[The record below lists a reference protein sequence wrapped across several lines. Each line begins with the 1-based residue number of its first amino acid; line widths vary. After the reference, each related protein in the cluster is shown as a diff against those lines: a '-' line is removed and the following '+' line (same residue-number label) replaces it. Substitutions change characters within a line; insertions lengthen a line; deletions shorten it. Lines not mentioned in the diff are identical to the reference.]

1 MKPHAK
7 SKRRAGPRSGWL
19 IGGGIAAAVGGAFLL
34 SALTPSPTSASGKAE
49 SAPPPPSGPFTLEVF
64 PADVQLHT
72 KRAAQSL
79 VVRIAEQSGVQRDV
93 TAHAAFTFT
102 DPAKARIDRGIL
114 APLADGD
121 TTLQVAYAGQTA
133 AVPVKVSDAQ
143 TDPAVSF
150 RRDVMP
156 VFLRSGCNAGGCHGS
171 ARGQDGFHLSLFG
184 YDPEGDHFRLTRE
197 LAGRRI
203 NLALPAESMIITKC
217 VGDAPHTG
225 GKLFEKDSPYAQTL
239 IRWLEAGALNDPP
252 EVATC
257 TSVELL
263 PKRLVL
269 ETPGHAHRVTV
280 RAHYSDGTQ
289 RDVTPLALFLTS
301 NEGAAK
307 ISKDGV
313 ITTGQRGEAFVM
325 ARFATHTVVSQVIV
339 IPKDLKF
346 TWPEVEERNFI
357 DQFVHQKLRDLRI
370 TPSEVC
376 DDATFLRR
384 AQIDIT
390 GVLAPT
396 SEVEKFLA
404 DPDLKKRERK
414 VDELLGR
421 KEFTDLWALKW
432 SELLQIRSDQNNGG
446 YKATLR
452 YYDWL
457 HDQLEKNV
465 PINVVASQLI
475 SATGS
480 TLENPAA
487 NYYQLE
493 TDSLKLAEDTAQ
505 AFMGIRIQCAQ
516 CHNHPFDRWTMD
528 DYRGFVAFF
537 TQVGRKTGEDPREKI
552 VFDRREGESKHPLG
566 DRVVPPKFLGGESPD
581 TKGTDRRE
589 ALAKWLAAPENP
601 YFARHMAN
609 LIWAQYMGR
618 GIIEPVDDAR
628 ISNPA
633 ANPELLAALAGKLI
647 ESNYDMRKFVREIC
661 TSRTYQTSTRGNDTN
676 GSDERNFAH
685 ATIRRMR
692 AEVLLDCISQVTD
705 TKDKHRG
712 LPAGAHAVG
721 IADGRTTNYFL
732 TTFGRATREN
742 ICSREE
748 VGPTLSQALHFLNGE
763 TIETKIAGGG
773 VVKRLLSER
782 KAPREITQE
791 LYLRCFGRPPTSE
804 EIARLEPHWATA
816 TDQQPAI
823 FTDLFWALLNAKEFM
838 FNH

>member
-1 MKPHAK
+1 
-7 SKRRAGPRSGWL
+7 L
-19 IGGGIAAAVGGAFLL
+19 
-34 SALTPSPTSASGKAE
+34 
-49 SAPPPPSGPFTLEVF
+49 
-64 PADVQLHT
+64 
-72 KRAAQSL
+72 
-79 VVRIAEQSGVQRDV
+79 
-93 TAHAAFTFT
+93 
-102 DPAKARIDRGIL
+102 
-114 APLADGD
+114 
-121 TTLQVAYAGQTA
+121 
-133 AVPVKVSDAQ
+133 
-143 TDPAVSF
+143 
-150 RRDVMP
+150 
-156 VFLRSGCNAGGCHGS
+156 
-171 ARGQDGFHLSLFG
+171 
-184 YDPEGDHFRLTRE
+184 
-197 LAGRRI
+197 
-203 NLALPAESMIITKC
+203 
-217 VGDAPHTG
+217 
-225 GKLFEKDSPYAQTL
+225 
-239 IRWLEAGALNDPP
+239 
-252 EVATC
+252 
-257 TSVELL
+257 
-263 PKRLVL
+263 
-269 ETPGHAHRVTV
+269 
-280 RAHYSDGTQ
+280 
-289 RDVTPLALFLTS
+289 
-301 NEGAAK
+301 
-307 ISKDGV
+307 
-313 ITTGQRGEAFVM
+313 
-325 ARFATHTVVSQVIV
+325 
-339 IPKDLKF
+339 
-346 TWPEVEERNFI
+346 
-357 DQFVHQKLRDLRI
+357 
-370 TPSEVC
+370 C

-384 AQIDIT
+384 AHIDIT

-404 DPDLKKRERK
+404 DPDPKKRERK

-432 SELLQIRSDQNNGG
+432 SELLQIRSNQNNGG
-446 YKATLR
+446 YKATLN

-457 HDQLEKNV
+457 HAQLAKNV
-465 PINVVASQLI
+465 PINVIASELI
-475 SATGS
+475 AATGS

-487 NYYQLE
+487 NYFQLE
-493 TDSLKLAEDTAQ
+493 TDALKLAEDTAQ

-552 VFDRREGESKHPLG
+552 IYDRREGESKHPLG

-712 LPAGAHAVG
+712 LPAGAHAVE

>member
-1 MKPHAK
+1 M
-7 SKRRAGPRSGWL
+7 
-19 IGGGIAAAVGGAFLL
+19 
-34 SALTPSPTSASGKAE
+34 
-49 SAPPPPSGPFTLEVF
+49 
-64 PADVQLHT
+64 
-72 KRAAQSL
+72 
-79 VVRIAEQSGVQRDV
+79 
-93 TAHAAFTFT
+93 
-102 DPAKARIDRGIL
+102 
-114 APLADGD
+114 
-121 TTLQVAYAGQTA
+121 
-133 AVPVKVSDAQ
+133 
-143 TDPAVSF
+143 
-150 RRDVMP
+150 
-156 VFLRSGCNAGGCHGS
+156 
-171 ARGQDGFHLSLFG
+171 
-184 YDPEGDHFRLTRE
+184 
-197 LAGRRI
+197 
-203 NLALPAESMIITKC
+203 
-217 VGDAPHTG
+217 
-225 GKLFEKDSPYAQTL
+225 
-239 IRWLEAGALNDPP
+239 
-252 EVATC
+252 
-257 TSVELL
+257 
-263 PKRLVL
+263 
-269 ETPGHAHRVTV
+269 
-280 RAHYSDGTQ
+280 
-289 RDVTPLALFLTS
+289 
-301 NEGAAK
+301 
-307 ISKDGV
+307 
-313 ITTGQRGEAFVM
+313 
-325 ARFATHTVVSQVIV
+325 
-339 IPKDLKF
+339 
-346 TWPEVEERNFI
+346 
-357 DQFVHQKLRDLRI
+357 
-370 TPSEVC
+370 
-376 DDATFLRR
+376 
-384 AQIDIT
+384 
-390 GVLAPT
+390 
-396 SEVEKFLA
+396 
-404 DPDLKKRERK
+404 
-414 VDELLGR
+414 DELLGR

-446 YKATLR
+446 YKATLN

-457 HDQLEKNV
+457 HAQLAKNV
-465 PINVVASQLI
+465 PINVIASELI
-475 SATGS
+475 AATGS

-487 NYYQLE
+487 NYFQLE
-493 TDSLKLAEDTAQ
+493 TDALKLAEDTAQ

-537 TQVGRKTGEDPREKI
+537 TQVGRKSGEDPREKI
-552 VFDRREGESKHPLG
+552 IYDRREGESKHPLG

-633 ANPELLAALAGKLI
+633 ANPELLTALAGKLV

-661 TSRTYQTSTRGNDTN
+661 TSRTYQTSTRGNETN
-676 GSDERNFAH
+676 GTDERNFAR

-712 LPAGAHAVG
+712 LPAGAHAVE

-773 VVKRLLSER
+773 VVKRLLGEKKS
-782 KAPREITQE
+782 PREITHE

-816 TDQQPAI
+816 DQQPAV